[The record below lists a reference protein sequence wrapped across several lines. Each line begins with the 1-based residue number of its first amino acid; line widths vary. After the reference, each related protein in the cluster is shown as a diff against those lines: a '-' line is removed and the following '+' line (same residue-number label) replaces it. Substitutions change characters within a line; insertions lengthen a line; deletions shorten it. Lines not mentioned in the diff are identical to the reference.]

1 MEYIKKYFPTVIHI
15 IVAAVT
21 FLSVAKGSFPRVYDR
36 PEIIPYKLVPSVA
49 EIDVLTIEIIEPN
62 CIVDI
67 PEIQREETIE
77 IIYQRIKLQE
87 TGYWILN
94 DVFWIDD
101 KPYILIKIKESF

>member
-1 MEYIKKYFPTVIHI
+1 VKRITISIIHI
-15 IVAAVT
+15 IIVGLT
-21 FLSVAKGSFPRVYDR
+21 FMSVLRGGFPRVYDR

-62 CIVDI
+62 CLVGI

-77 IIYQRIKLQE
+77 LIFQRIKLQE

-101 KPYILIKIKESF
+101 RPYILIKIKESF

>member
-1 MEYIKKYFPTVIHI
+1 MRKTTISIIH
-15 IVAAVT
+15 VVLVVLT
-21 FLSVAKGSFPRVYDR
+21 FISVLKGSFPRVYDR

-67 PEIQREETIE
+67 PEVQREETIE
-77 IIYQRIKLQE
+77 IIYRKIKLQE

>member
-1 MEYIKKYFPTVIHI
+1 MKKKTISIIH
-15 IVAAVT
+15 VVLVVLT
-21 FLSVAKGSFPRVYDR
+21 FMSVLKGGFPRVYDR

-67 PEIQREETIE
+67 PKVQREETIE

>member
-1 MEYIKKYFPTVIHI
+1 MKRKTISIIH
-15 IVAAVT
+15 VVLVVLT
-21 FLSVAKGSFPRVYDR
+21 FISVLKGGFPRVYDR

-49 EIDVLTIEIIEPN
+49 EIDILTIEIIEPN

>member
-1 MEYIKKYFPTVIHI
+1 MKKKTSSIIHI
-15 IVAAVT
+15 VLVALT
-21 FLSVAKGSFPRVYDR
+21 FISVLKGGFPRVYDR

-77 IIYQRIKLQE
+77 IIYKRIKLQE

>member
-1 MEYIKKYFPTVIHI
+1 MRKTTISIIH
-15 IVAAVT
+15 VVLVVLT
-21 FLSVAKGSFPRVYDR
+21 FMSVLKGGFPRVYDR

>member
-1 MEYIKKYFPTVIHI
+1 MKKKTISIIHI
-15 IVAAVT
+15 VLVALT
-21 FLSVAKGSFPRVYDR
+21 FVSVLKGGFPRVYDR

>member
-1 MEYIKKYFPTVIHI
+1 MNKKTISIIH
-15 IVAAVT
+15 VVLVVLT
-21 FLSVAKGSFPRVYDR
+21 FISVLKGGFPRVYDR

-67 PEIQREETIE
+67 PEIDREQTIE
-77 IIYQRIKLQE
+77 IIYQRIKLHE

>member
-1 MEYIKKYFPTVIHI
+1 MKRITISIIHI
-15 IVAAVT
+15 IIVGLT
-21 FLSVAKGSFPRVYDR
+21 FMSVLRGGFPRVYDR
-36 PEIIPYKLVPSVA
+36 PEIIPYKLVPSIA

-62 CIVDI
+62 CLVGI

-77 IIYQRIKLQE
+77 LIFQRIKLQE

-101 KPYILIKIKESF
+101 RPYILIKIKESF